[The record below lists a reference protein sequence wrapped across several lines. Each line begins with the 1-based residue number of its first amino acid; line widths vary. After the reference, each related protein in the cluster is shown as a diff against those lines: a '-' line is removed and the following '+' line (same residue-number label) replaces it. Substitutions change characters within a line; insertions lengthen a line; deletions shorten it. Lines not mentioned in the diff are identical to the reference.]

1 MGRLMNDDELDDG
14 DGDSRSRLVLLLLP
28 YGGVAMDVLLFGLAA
43 MMMTAVVMAKAT
55 TEAVSPHLSNEATE
69 HDDYVIDQQQQQ
81 PPTRRSTFC
90 VVEPCF
96 SGRRF

>member
-1 MGRLMNDDELDDG
+1 M
-14 DGDSRSRLVLLLLP
+14 LP

-81 PPTRRSTFC
+81 PPIRRSTFC

-96 SGRRF
+96 AGRRF

>member
-1 MGRLMNDDELDDG
+1 MNDDELNDDG
-14 DGDSRSRLVLLLLP
+14 DGDCRGRLVLLLLP

-43 MMMTAVVMAKAT
+43 MMMMAVVMAKAT

-96 SGRRF
+96 EGRRF